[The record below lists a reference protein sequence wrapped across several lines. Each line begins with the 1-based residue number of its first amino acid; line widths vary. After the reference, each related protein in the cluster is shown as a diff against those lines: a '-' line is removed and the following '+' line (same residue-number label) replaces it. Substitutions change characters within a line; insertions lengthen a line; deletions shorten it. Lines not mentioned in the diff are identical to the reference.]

1 MSDIYS
7 TLNPQQQE
15 AVYHTE
21 GPLLILA
28 GAGSGKTRVLTH
40 RIAYLID
47 KKGINPWNILAITF
61 TNKAASEMRER
72 VDKIVGFGSES
83 VWVSTFHSTCV
94 RILRRYID
102 RLGYDTRF
110 AIYDTEDQKTLMK
123 EVCRKLN
130 IDTKKTKERS
140 LLAQIS
146 HAKDELITP
155 DEMELNAGGDFVKK
169 KVAEVY
175 REYQAAL
182 RRNNALD
189 FDDLIVKTVEL
200 FQNCGDVLENYQERF
215 RYIMVDEYQDTN
227 TAQFKFISLLASKYE
242 NLCVV
247 GDDDQSIYK
256 FRGANI
262 GNILGFEH
270 VFPDAKVIRLEQ
282 NYRSTKNILNAANA
296 VIANNTSRK
305 SKTLWTENS
314 EGERIHFRQFMN
326 GYEEA
331 EYVVGEISRAHRENG
346 AKYKDCA
353 VLYRTNAQ
361 SRLFEEKCLLANIPY
376 KIVGGVN
383 FYARKEIKDLLCYLK
398 TIDNSRD
405 DLAVRRIINVPK
417 RGIGATTLGRIQDY
431 ADKMSVS
438 FYDALRVAEEVPSIG
453 RSLSKI
459 DGFVTFIQSLK
470 SKAESYTV
478 RELLEEVI
486 ELTGYVAELQAEDT
500 DESKARI
507 ENIDELI
514 SKTESY
520 QEAMEEQGQTA
531 TLSGFLEEI
540 ALIAD
545 IDSVDPDQD
554 YVLLMTLHSA
564 KGLEFPRVFLSG
576 MEDGMFP
583 SYMSIISDDRS
594 DLEEERRLCYV
605 GITRAMEDLTLT
617 SARQRMLRGEV
628 QYNKVSRFVR
638 EIPRELVDLGQEA
651 QEKKKKI
658 EEMIQADRNL
668 TKMKM
673 AFETKTFKPREF
685 KVTKAAALDYEVG
698 DTVRHI
704 KFGVGIVKDIVDGG
718 RDYEVTV
725 DFDKVGIKEF
735 PRVFLSGMEDGM
747 FPSYMSIISDDRSDL
762 EEERRLCYVGITRAM
777 EDLTLT
783 SARQRMLRGEVQYNK
798 VSRFVREIPREL
810 VDLGQE
816 AQEKKKKIEEMI
828 QADRNLTKMKMAFET
843 KTFKPREFKVTKAA
857 ALDYEVGDTVRHIKF
872 GVGIVKDIV
881 DGGRDYE
888 VTVDFDKVGIKKM
901 FAGFAKLKKI

>member
-175 REYQAAL
+175 REYQVAL

-242 NLCVV
+242 NLC
-247 GDDDQSIYK
+247 
-256 FRGANI
+256 
-262 GNILGFEH
+262 
-270 VFPDAKVIRLEQ
+270 VIRLEQ

-564 KGLEFPRVFLSG
+564 KGLEFPRVFLAG

-668 TKMKM
+668 
-673 AFETKTFKPREF
+673 A
-685 KVTKAAALDYEVG
+685 
-698 DTVRHI
+698 
-704 KFGVGIVKDIVDGG
+704 
-718 RDYEVTV
+718 
-725 DFDKVGIKEF
+725 
-735 PRVFLSGMEDGM
+735 
-747 FPSYMSIISDDRSDL
+747 
-762 EEERRLCYVGITRAM
+762 
-777 EDLTLT
+777 
-783 SARQRMLRGEVQYNK
+783 
-798 VSRFVREIPREL
+798 
-810 VDLGQE
+810 
-816 AQEKKKKIEEMI
+816 
-828 QADRNLTKMKMAFET
+828 KMKMAFET

>member
-1 MSDIYS
+1 
-7 TLNPQQQE
+7 
-15 AVYHTE
+15 
-21 GPLLILA
+21 
-28 GAGSGKTRVLTH
+28 
-40 RIAYLID
+40 
-47 KKGINPWNILAITF
+47 
-61 TNKAASEMRER
+61 
-72 VDKIVGFGSES
+72 
-83 VWVSTFHSTCV
+83 
-94 RILRRYID
+94 
-102 RLGYDTRF
+102 
-110 AIYDTEDQKTLMK
+110 MK

-169 KVAEVY
+169 KAAEVY

-564 KGLEFPRVFLSG
+564 KGLEFPRVFLAG

-668 TKMKM
+668 AKTKM
-673 AFETKTFKPREF
+673 
-685 KVTKAAALDYEVG
+685 V
-698 DTVRHI
+698 
-704 KFGVGIVKDIVDGG
+704 
-718 RDYEVTV
+718 
-725 DFDKVGIKEF
+725 
-735 PRVFLSGMEDGM
+735 
-747 FPSYMSIISDDRSDL
+747 
-762 EEERRLCYVGITRAM
+762 
-777 EDLTLT
+777 
-783 SARQRMLRGEVQYNK
+783 
-798 VSRFVREIPREL
+798 
-810 VDLGQE
+810 
-816 AQEKKKKIEEMI
+816 
-828 QADRNLTKMKMAFET
+828 FET